1 MLIILYTIFQINQ
14 VILYILTELKNFTF
28 FVEIYYNMFY
38 NNNNIIKMGEFV
50 VSPILLVADRS
61 AMFTTTVVVAGVSIV
76 LGVLLLLILVFQLFG
91 FIMSRLA
98 GKKKKTTAP
107 TPAPVRTD
115 APVPALRNSAASSS
129 SSAPVASQG
138 ISNEVVA
145 AITAAV
151 VQMDGDGAVVKSIKP
166 VRKIERKDVRS
177 RNPWAMA
184 AISDNTRPF

>member
-1 MLIILYTIFQINQ
+1 M
-14 VILYILTELKNFTF
+14 
-28 FVEIYYNMFY
+28 
-38 NNNNIIKMGEFV
+38 
-50 VSPILLVADRS
+50 SPILLVADRS

-129 SSAPVASQG
+129 APVASQG